1 MFFSSCLNS
10 VRKIVRRA
18 FAQTCCSLMGGFR
31 LAEAPTPRRGGRVL
45 ADGGT
50 GGLRHGRSNAARYQ
64 LPPLAPVY
72 PRQCMSP
79 LWTIK
84 TRRT

>member
-1 MFFSSCLNS
+1 MLADGRAS
-10 VRKIVRRA
+10 VGRGPYPPRWGDRA
-18 FAQTCCSLMGGFR
+18 
-31 LAEAPTPRRGGRVL
+31 L

-50 GGLRHGRSNAARYQ
+50 GGFRHGRSNAARYQ

>member
-1 MFFSSCLNS
+1 
-10 VRKIVRRA
+10 
-18 FAQTCCSLMGGFR
+18 MGGLR
-31 LAEAPTPRRGGRVL
+31 LAEAPTPRGEAGAL

-72 PRQCMSP
+72 LRQCMSP

>member
-1 MFFSSCLNS
+1 M
-10 VRKIVRRA
+10 R
-18 FAQTCCSLMGGFR
+18 CSLMGGLR
-31 LAEAPTPRRGGRVL
+31 LAEAPTPRWGGRAL

-50 GGLRHGRSNAARYQ
+50 GGFRHGRSNAARYQ